1 MEKSPFHPA
10 PNARSPRGPA
20 DRGRPSSPSAA
31 PDFLKKAL
39 ALMTDTLRMASDR
52 GIPADAAINDML
64 EAVGGF
70 LGVSRAYVMLDE
82 KDGRYLRNTH
92 EWVNHGAGSAMS
104 SWPLHDYERD
114 LPSLKPLLHAK
125 AFLAAHIE
133 ELPPDLEQTLRKQG
147 VDSVLL
153 VPLLRDGR
161 WFGLAGCDSC
171 GKKRRWNDEEI
182 LLLRHL
188 AHAAAFA
195 LERGEC
201 RALRDR
207 LDRVREAL
215 AEDETR
221 PSEQQPHMRR
231 PPRAADA
238 EPLTLRDA
246 ERRLISESLRR
257 CRGNKQRAADQLG
270 LTWAALDRRCKKLN
284 IEIFKG

>member
-1 MEKSPFHPA
+1 MENHASLPA
-10 PNARSPRGPA
+10 PEARSPRGPA
-20 DRGRPSSPSAA
+20 RPSRTLPQPGG
-31 PDFLKKAL
+31 PDALKKAL
-39 ALMTDTLRMASDR
+39 ALMADTLRLAADPELS
-52 GIPADAAINDML
+52 ADAAVTGML
-64 EAVGGF
+64 EAVGSF

-92 EWVNHGAGSAMS
+92 EWVNHGTGPAMS

-114 LPSLKPLLHAK
+114 LPSLRPLLEAK
-125 AFLAAHIE
+125 DFLAAHAKD
-133 ELPPDLEQTLRKQG
+133 LPPDLEQTLRKQG
-147 VDSVLL
+147 VVSVLL
-153 VPLLRDGR
+153 VPLLREGR
-161 WFGLAGCDSC
+161 RIGLTGCDSC
-171 GKKRRWNDEEI
+171 GRKRRWGEEEI

-207 LDRVREAL
+207 LERVRAAL
-215 AEDETR
+215 AEDESGPSPR
-221 PSEQQPHMRR
+221 PAPTLPTPRR
-231 PPRAADA
+231 PDA
-238 EPLTLRDA
+238 EPVSLLEA

-270 LTWAALDRRCKKLN
+270 LTWAALNRRCKKLN